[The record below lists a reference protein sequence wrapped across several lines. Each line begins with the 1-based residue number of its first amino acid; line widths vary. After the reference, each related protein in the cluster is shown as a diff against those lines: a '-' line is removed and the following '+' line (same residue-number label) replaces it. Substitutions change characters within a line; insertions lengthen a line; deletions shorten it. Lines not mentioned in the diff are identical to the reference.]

1 MACSASARIQAATT
15 HLLDTQAAPE
25 HATDLIDLH
34 LAQAPIR
41 SLLDAA
47 HQQVPAVL
55 VTDHPAVLLQ
65 EATQLLDALPVEQQ
79 SQLHEVRMLLA
90 RATAWTAVP

>member
-47 HQQVPAVL
+47 
-55 VTDHPAVLLQ
+55 
-65 EATQLLDALPVEQQ
+65 QLLDALPVEQQ